1 MPELPDIKLFVT
13 RLSERIVGQKL
24 EKLRFYNPF
33 VLRSAGVPPAD
44 LEAKTVSNV
53 SRLGKRIV
61 IELEGEYFIV
71 IHLMIA
77 GRFQWVAPAPPLR
90 KSMGKVLIASLR
102 FESGQLDLTEMSTRK
117 RASMRKPDTQAHAYQ
132 PQRV

>member
-1 MPELPDIKLFVT
+1 MAAALPPGEKRYPHLMPELPDIELYVT
-13 RLSERIVGQKL
+13 RMSERIVGQKL

-33 VLRSAGVPPAD
+33 VLRSVGVPPKD
-44 LEAKTVSNV
+44 LESKTVTNI

-77 GRFQWVAPAPPLR
+77 GRFQWFSSAPAEQ
-90 KSMGKVLIASLR
+90 KSRGKILLAALT
-102 FESGQLDLTEMSTRK
+102 FANGQLGLVELST
-117 RASMRKPDTQAHAYQ
+117 P
-132 PQRV
+132 